1 MAKFKTWLKEI
12 EYLHFVEGVYNDSN
26 MPVPN
31 DAMVLAYD
39 VMRCKGHTICWIID
53 KVADLIG
60 TRYVLQ
66 ALCYNKYL
74 ANGDRIYAIE
84 YDYNPNSY
92 LDYQVKYV
100 CEVYNVNQLYSYV
113 SFCANKRVTLTEC
126 KGLKCET
133 VPIGRLPTE
142 LSEVRGSDLPVALID
157 IPPDYAF
164 DSRTFYELRMRA
176 GYNNSL
182 YNNNRPRRSN
192 IPSPEHIPVEP
203 KYKWKLW
210 FGMTGV
216 GLTEDDQIIQ
226 ISRTFQEW
234 INEIRSPCINHDI
247 EVIKSKIDQ
256 TYRLPEPTKNRS
268 SQKSELLKLID
279 DARSSNSAFL
289 DLIDET
295 LSYLDHI

>member
-1 MAKFKTWLKEI
+1 MAKFKTLEDEDI
-12 EYLHFVEGVYNDSN
+12 EYLHFAEGVYNDSN
-26 MPVPN
+26 MPILN

-39 VMRCKGHTICWIID
+39 VMRCKGHTICWVID
-53 KVADLIG
+53 NVTDLIG

-66 ALCYNKYL
+66 TLCYNKYL

-84 YDYNPNSY
+84 YDYNPKS
-92 LDYQVKYV
+92 DIDHQIKYV
-100 CEVYNVNQLYSYV
+100 CEVYDVNQLYSYGINKGV
-113 SFCANKRVTLTEC
+113 SIQNC
-126 KGLKCET
+126 KGIKCVEVSLDKPPAELLK
-133 VPIGRLPTE
+133 IK
-142 LSEVRGSDLPVALID
+142 GSDLPVTLID
-157 IPPDYAF
+157 IPPYYAF
-164 DSRTFYELRMRA
+164 DSRTFYKLRMGA
-176 GYNNSL
+176 EYVDSL

-192 IPSPEHIPVEP
+192 VVSPRPIPVEP

-210 FGMTGV
+210 FGLSGV
-216 GLTEDDQIIQ
+216 GLTEDDTVVEL
-226 ISRTFQEW
+226 SRTFQEW

-268 SQKSELLKLID
+268 CQKSELLKLID

>member
-39 VMRCKGHTICWIID
+39 VMRCKGHTICWVID

-113 SFCANKRVTLTEC
+113 SSCANKRVTLTEC

-164 DSRTFYELRMRA
+164 DFRTFYELRMEA
-176 GYNNSL
+176 EYIDSL

-192 IPSPEHIPVEP
+192 IPSPEPIPVEP

-210 FGMTGV
+210 FGLSGV
-216 GLTEDDQIIQ
+216 GLTEDDQVVEL
-226 ISRTFQEW
+226 SRTFQDYITEF
-234 INEIRSPCINHDI
+234 RSLYSTTTCQDI
-247 EVIKSKIDQ
+247 EDIKRRVDEVYQ
-256 TYRLPEPTKNRS
+256 LPEQPISNEREDNTV
-268 SQKSELLKLID
+268 SQ
-279 DARSSNSAFL
+279 NSAFL
-289 DLIDET
+289 SLVEQT
-295 LSYLDHI
+295 LEILGG

>member
-12 EYLHFVEGVYNDSN
+12 EYLHFAEGVYNDSN

-39 VMRCKGHTICWIID
+39 VMRCKGHTICWVID

-66 ALCYNKYL
+66 TLCYNKYL

-142 LSEVRGSDLPVALID
+142 LSEVRGSDLPVTLID

-164 DSRTFYELRMRA
+164 DSRTFYELRMR

-192 IPSPEHIPVEP
+192 ISSPEPIPVEP

-210 FGMTGV
+210 FGLSGV
-216 GLTEDDQIIQ
+216 GLTEDDQVVEL
-226 ISRTFQEW
+226 SRTFQDYITEF
-234 INEIRSPCINHDI
+234 RSLYSTTTCQDI
-247 EVIKSKIDQ
+247 EDIKRRVDEFYQ
-256 TYRLPEPTKNRS
+256 LPEHPVSNERENNTV
-268 SQKSELLKLID
+268 SQ
-279 DARSSNSAFL
+279 NSAFL
-289 DLIDET
+289 SLVEQT
-295 LSYLDHI
+295 LEILGG

>member
-12 EYLHFVEGVYNDSN
+12 EYLYFVEGVYNDSN

-39 VMRCKGHTICWIID
+39 VMRCKGHTICWVID
-53 KVADLIG
+53 NVMDLIG

-66 ALCYNKYL
+66 SLCYNKYL

-100 CEVYNVNQLYSYV
+100 CEVYNVDQLYLYINKGASI
-113 SFCANKRVTLTEC
+113 ANC

-164 DSRTFYELRMRA
+164 DFRTFYELRMGA
-176 GYNNSL
+176 EYIDSL

-192 IPSPEHIPVEP
+192 TFSPKPIPVEP

-210 FGMTGV
+210 FGLSGV
-216 GLTEDDQIIQ
+216 GLTENDEVVEL
-226 ISRTFQEW
+226 SRTFQDYMTEF
-234 INEIRSPCINHDI
+234 RSLYNTTICQDI
-247 EVIKSKIDQ
+247 EDIKHKVDEFYQ
-256 TYRLPEPTKNRS
+256 LPEHPVSNERENP
-268 SQKSELLKLID
+268 SQ
-279 DARSSNSAFL
+279 NSAFL
-289 DLIDET
+289 SLVEQT
-295 LSYLDHI
+295 LEILGG

>member
-1 MAKFKTWLKEI
+1 MAKFKTLEDEDI
-12 EYLHFVEGVYNDSN
+12 EYLHFAGGVYNDSN

-39 VMRCKGHTICWIID
+39 AIRCKGHTICWVID

-113 SFCANKRVTLTEC
+113 SSCANKRVTLTEC

-192 IPSPEHIPVEP
+192 IPSPEPISVEP

-210 FGMTGV
+210 FGLSGV
-216 GLTEDDQIIQ
+216 GLTEDDQVVEL
-226 ISRTFQEW
+226 SRTFQDYITEF
-234 INEIRSPCINHDI
+234 RSLYSTTTCQDI
-247 EVIKSKIDQ
+247 EDIKRRVDEFYQ
-256 TYRLPEPTKNRS
+256 L
-268 SQKSELLKLID
+268 SEQPVLNERED
-279 DARSSNSAFL
+279 NTASTNSAFL
-289 DLIDET
+289 SLIDQT
-295 LSYLDHI
+295 LEILGG

>member
-1 MAKFKTWLKEI
+1 MAKFKTLEDEDI
-12 EYLHFVEGVYNDSN
+12 EYLHFAGGVYNDSN

-39 VMRCKGHTICWIID
+39 AIRCKGHTICWVID
-53 KVADLIG
+53 KVANLIG

-66 ALCYNKYL
+66 TLCYNKYL

-113 SFCANKRVTLTEC
+113 SSCANKRVTLTEC

-192 IPSPEHIPVEP
+192 IPSPEPISVEP

-210 FGMTGV
+210 FGLSGV
-216 GLTEDDQIIQ
+216 GLTEDDQVVEL
-226 ISRTFQEW
+226 SRTFQDYITEF
-234 INEIRSPCINHDI
+234 RSLYSTTTCQDI
-247 EVIKSKIDQ
+247 EDIKRRVDEFYQ
-256 TYRLPEPTKNRS
+256 L
-268 SQKSELLKLID
+268 SEQPVLNERED
-279 DARSSNSAFL
+279 NTASTNSAFL
-289 DLIDET
+289 SLIDQT
-295 LSYLDHI
+295 LEILGG

>member
-1 MAKFKTWLKEI
+1 MAKFKTLEDEDI
-12 EYLHFVEGVYNDSN
+12 EYLHFAEGVYNDSN
-26 MPVPN
+26 MPILN

-39 VMRCKGHTICWIID
+39 VMRCKGHTICWVID
-53 KVADLIG
+53 NVTDLIG

-66 ALCYNKYL
+66 SLCYNKYL

-100 CEVYNVNQLYSYV
+100 CEVYNVDQLYLYINKGV
-113 SFCANKRVTLTEC
+113 SIANCR
-126 KGLKCET
+126 GLKCTE
-133 VPIGRLPTE
+133 VPLDKLPTE
-142 LSEVRGSDLPVALID
+142 LSEVRGSDLPVTVID

-192 IPSPEHIPVEP
+192 IPSPEPIPVEP

-210 FGMTGV
+210 FGMIGV
-216 GLTEDDQIIQ
+216 GLTEDDQVIQ

-256 TYRLPEPTKNRS
+256 TYRLPEPTKNRP

-289 DLIDET
+289 GLIDET

>member
-12 EYLHFVEGVYNDSN
+12 EYLYFVEGVYNDSN

-39 VMRCKGHTICWIID
+39 VMRCKGHTICWVID
-53 KVADLIG
+53 NVTDLIG

-66 ALCYNKYL
+66 SLCYNKYL

-100 CEVYNVNQLYSYV
+100 CEVYNVDQLYLYINKGV
-113 SFCANKRVTLTEC
+113 SIANC

-164 DSRTFYELRMRA
+164 DFRTFYELRMGA
-176 GYNNSL
+176 EYIDSL

-192 IPSPEHIPVEP
+192 TFSPKPIPVEP

-210 FGMTGV
+210 FGLSGV
-216 GLTEDDQIIQ
+216 GLTENDEVVEL
-226 ISRTFQEW
+226 SRTFQDYMTEF
-234 INEIRSPCINHDI
+234 RSLYNTTICQDI
-247 EVIKSKIDQ
+247 EDIKHKVDEFYQ
-256 TYRLPEPTKNRS
+256 LPEHPVSNERENP
-268 SQKSELLKLID
+268 SQ
-279 DARSSNSAFL
+279 NSAFL
-289 DLIDET
+289 SLVEQT
-295 LSYLDHI
+295 LEILGG

>member
-12 EYLHFVEGVYNDSN
+12 EYLHFAGGVYNDSN

-39 VMRCKGHTICWIID
+39 AIRCKGHTICWVID
-53 KVADLIG
+53 KVANLIG

-66 ALCYNKYL
+66 TLCYNKYL

-100 CEVYNVNQLYSYV
+100 CEVYNVDQLYLYINKGV
-113 SFCANKRVTLTEC
+113 SIANC
-126 KGLKCET
+126 KGLKCEE

-142 LSEVRGSDLPVALID
+142 LSEVRGSDLPVTLID
-157 IPPDYAF
+157 IPPSYAF
-164 DSRTFYELRMRA
+164 DFRTFYELRMGA
-176 GYNNSL
+176 EYVDSL

-192 IPSPEHIPVEP
+192 ISSTEPISVEP

-216 GLTEDDQIIQ
+216 GLTEDNQVIQ

-234 INEIRSPCINHDI
+234 IDEIRSPSINHDI
-247 EVIKSKIDQ
+247 EVIKSRIDQ
-256 TYRLPEPTKNRS
+256 TYRLPEPKPTKNRS
-268 SQKSELLKLID
+268 NQKSELLELID
-279 DARSSNSAFL
+279 DAISSNSAFIES
-289 DLIDET
+289 IDKMI
-295 LSYLDHI
+295 SYLGG

>member
-12 EYLHFVEGVYNDSN
+12 EYLHFAGGVYNDSN

-39 VMRCKGHTICWIID
+39 AIRCKGHTICWVID

-113 SFCANKRVTLTEC
+113 TSRINKGVSITEC
-126 KGLKCET
+126 KGLKCEE

-142 LSEVRGSDLPVALID
+142 LSEVRGSDLPAALID
-157 IPPDYAF
+157 VPPQI
-164 DSRTFYELRMRA
+164 DSLH
-176 GYNNSL
+176 
-182 YNNNRPRRSN
+182 NNNRPRRSN
-192 IPSPEHIPVEP
+192 IHSPEPRPKPVEP

-210 FGMTGV
+210 FGLSGV
-216 GLTEDDQIIQ
+216 GLTEDDQVVEM
-226 ISRTFQEW
+226 SRTFQEW
-234 INEIRSPCINHDI
+234 INEIRSPCINHDV

-256 TYRLPEPTKNRS
+256 TYRLPEPTKNRP

-279 DARSSNSAFL
+279 DAKSSNSAFL
-289 DLIDET
+289 GLIDKT

>member
-1 MAKFKTWLKEI
+1 MAKFKSLKEI
-12 EYLHFVEGVYNDSN
+12 EYLHFAGGVYNDSN

-39 VMRCKGHTICWIID
+39 AIRCKGHTICWVID

-92 LDYQVKYV
+92 LDCQVKYV

-113 SFCANKRVTLTEC
+113 TSCANKRVTLTEC
-126 KGLKCET
+126 KGLKCEK
-133 VPIGRLPTE
+133 VSIGRLPTE

-164 DSRTFYELRMRA
+164 DSRTFYELRMGA

-182 YNNNRPRRSN
+182 YNNNRPRRN
-192 IPSPEHIPVEP
+192 NTPSPEPRPKPAEP

-216 GLTEDDQIIQ
+216 GLTEDNQVIQ

-247 EVIKSKIDQ
+247 EVIKSRIDQ

-268 SQKSELLKLID
+268 NQKSELLELID
-279 DARSSNSAFL
+279 DAISSNSAFIES
-289 DLIDET
+289 IDKMI
-295 LSYLDHI
+295 SYLGG